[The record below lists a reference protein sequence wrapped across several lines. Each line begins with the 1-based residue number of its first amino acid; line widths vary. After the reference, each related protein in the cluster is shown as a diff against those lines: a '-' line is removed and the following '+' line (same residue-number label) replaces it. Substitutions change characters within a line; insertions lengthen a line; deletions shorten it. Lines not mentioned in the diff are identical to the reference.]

1 VSDKLALDVFSDGDG
16 QLALPVE
23 AFRRIL
29 RPTGCRLDP
38 MEGFPVVWRY
48 TDSQDGRTGVV
59 LNVPGL
65 LNGGAMSISSRGWL
79 YEAERDGGY
88 AALFLPGSPKR
99 MRLNETR
106 HKVLTP
112 ETSRGPLFP
121 PEWPKEAVLRVVR
134 VRFSTIVVL
143 NADYLLSQV
152 PQLPA
157 GPAPPVPA
165 PEPAPAPEAAP
176 DAGGAPTP

>member
-23 AFRRIL
+23 AFRRII

-38 MEGFPVVWRY
+38 MDGFPTVWRY
-48 TDSQDGRTGVV
+48 TDSQAGRSGVV

-65 LNGGAMSISSRGWL
+65 LNGGPMSISTRGWM

-99 MRLNETR
+99 LRLPDTR
-106 HKVLTP
+106 YKLLTP
-112 ETSRGPLFP
+112 ESSRGPLFP
-121 PEWPKEAVLRVVR
+121 EGWPREAVLQVIR

-143 NADYLLSQV
+143 NADYLLAQV
-152 PQLPA
+152 PKAPPA
-157 GPAPPVPA
+157 VVPPAPPA
-165 PEPAPAPEAAP
+165 AEPAVEPPSAPPA
-176 DAGGAPTP
+176 